1 MGWAVLYI
9 AFGCVALW
17 LLGEVLLQ
25 HKARLRWRLLAFTG
39 FLGVVAGVLL
49 PSVIVIALG
58 AAAFATG
65 QTYVTL
71 SFRRGFTTGWSLRKA
86 PPENNRRRRA
96 RSGGRRPALHVS
108 DIEETT
114 GPSGTP
120 DAPAPVDGADASG
133 PYDATAPHTAPDGY
147 PSHDGY
153 GTAPQPDQDGS
164 WAPDGPAA
172 APVFGGQ
179 DVYAQGG
186 YAQDVYAPQP
196 LPDET
201 GQYGVYSPDARSAP
215 HGSDAYAPA
224 FGHQP
229 ADPGPYGHGGGYGP
243 GAHDAYADPYG
254 SYAPYGTDPG
264 AAAGPHPGAQ
274 PYPPHDPYA
283 PVDPYAQQPYGAAY
297 GTSLQDYGD
306 TPPGGVWVPQQRDG
320 VRPPGEP
327 PYPPTSHHGH
337 EEQQYR
343 Y

>member
-39 FLGVVAGVLL
+39 FLGVVAGVLI

-65 QTYVTL
+65 QTFVTL

-108 DIEETT
+108 GIEETT
-114 GPSGTP
+114 APAGAP
-120 DAPAPVDGADASG
+120 DAPAPTDTADAPG
-133 PYDATAPHTAPDGY
+133 PYDAAPPAPDGY
-147 PSHDGY
+147 PPHDGY
-153 GTAPQPDQDGS
+153 AVAPQPD
-164 WAPDGPAA
+164 PDGGWSADGHGT

-179 DVYAQGG
+179 DG
-186 YAQDVYAPQP
+186 YAQDTVHAPQP

-201 GQYGVYSPDARSAP
+201 GQYGVYSPDARPAA
-215 HGSDAYAPA
+215 HGSDAYAA
-224 FGHQP
+224 SFGHQP
-229 ADPGPYGHGGGYGP
+229 AAPDPYGHGGGYAP
-243 GAHDAYADPYG
+243 GTHDAYADPFG

-264 AAAGPHPGAQ
+264 TAAQ

-283 PVDPYAQQPYGAAY
+283 PVDPYAQQPYGSAY
-297 GTSLQDYGD
+297 GASLQDYGD

-327 PYPPTSHHGH
+327 PYPPSPHHGH

>member
-17 LLGEVLLQ
+17 LLAEVLLQ

-39 FLGVVAGVLL
+39 FLGVVAGVVL

-86 PPENNRRRRA
+86 PVENNRRRRA
-96 RSGGRRPALHVS
+96 RSTGRRPALHVS

-114 GPSGTP
+114 GPADTP
-120 DAPAPVDGADASG
+120 EAPDTPAPTDAADAPAP
-133 PYDATAPHTAPDGY
+133 YDAAAPLTTPDGY
-147 PSHDGY
+147 PPHDGY
-153 GTAPQPDQDGS
+153 GASPQPGQDGG
-164 WAPDGPAA
+164 WTPDAHGAPA
-172 APVFGGQ
+172 FGGQ
-179 DVYAQGG
+179 DGYVQDGYTQGG
-186 YAQDVYAPQP
+186 YTQDVYAPQP

-224 FGHQP
+224 FGH
-229 ADPGPYGHGGGYGP
+229 GGGYGP

-254 SYAPYGTDPG
+254 SYAAYGGDQG
-264 AAAGPHPGAQ
+264 AAAGSPFGAQ
-274 PYPPHDPYA
+274 AYPPHDPYA
-283 PVDPYAQQPYGAAY
+283 PVDPYAQQPYGSAY

-320 VRPPGEP
+320 VHPPGEP
-327 PYPPTSHHGH
+327 PYPPTPHHGH